1 MWRKNYNRAERQFTL
16 NTVRTEARKNLQKKT
31 PIGKKTR
38 QEIWVGSVA
47 HALKSTSYEGYTA
60 ERSLPL
66 FTKMYSN
73 KARKTLNNFRKR
85 KQAKKPLRNSNCR

>member
-16 NTVRTEARKNLQKKT
+16 NTVNRGQKKPAEKNPT
-31 PIGKKTR
+31 REKTR

-85 KQAKKPLRNSNCR
+85 KQAKKPLRNSNCH